1 MLKLFGHDASPYVR
15 RVRVVLA
22 ELRIPFERDT
32 HGWQDPAAE
41 FVDASPIQ
49 RVPMLDLGPGSTV
62 RHVFESRVI
71 TALLYSLPHPRPE
84 GDPPFQDVLLDPSLA
99 LLDQNVISVADAAQD
114 SLVNLFLLEPDG
126 IRPEQASY
134 LRRQVARARGCLDW
148 LERTYRGKRTLASS
162 ERHLLGRATN
172 GDRCSVP
179 SPARTVDTAR
189 PSSPEARGED
199 TATRSGC
206 AACMQGAGRAVRQPA
221 HCLGPRSW
229 SGRRARVTERGTEQ
243 RPGRLRPSHS
253 AGCQAGRVETML
265 GRAACAASI
274 ASSSGHGARSRRF
287 RNRIHPSRVI
297 TATSA

>member
-1 MLKLFGHDASPYVR
+1 VLKLFGHDASPYVR

-22 ELRIPFERDT
+22 ELRIPFERDR

-49 RVPMLDLGPGSTV
+49 RVPMLDLGPGSAV

-148 LERTYRGKRTLASS
+148 LERTYRGKRTLAPGKLAYADVAVMT
-162 ERHLLGRATN
+162 LLG
-172 GDRCSVP
+172 
-179 SPARTVDTAR
+179 
-189 PSSPEARGED
+189 
-199 TATRSGC
+199 
-206 AACMQGAGRAVRQPA
+206 
-221 HCLGPRSW
+221 W
-229 SGRRARVTERGTEQ
+229 
-243 RPGRLRPSHS
+243 
-253 AGCQAGRVETML
+253 
-265 GRAACAASI
+265 I
-274 ASSSGHGARSRRF
+274 RF
-287 RNRIHPSRVI
+287 RNRLDLAPWSGLLAMEAAHAARPSMASTRP
-297 TATSA
+297 A